1 MAKSGRLALG
11 LDFGTESV
19 RALLVDVESGAVA
32 GRGEQPYAH
41 GVMAERLLPDGP
53 PLPADFALQQP
64 RDYLDALER
73 ATAAALAAA
82 GSDGAAVA
90 GIGVDF
96 TACTMLP
103 VDAALAPLCW
113 RDEFR
118 REPHAFVK
126 LWKHHGAIAEAE
138 AINRTA
144 RELGEPWLARY
155 GGTTSSEWL
164 LAKAFETLHRAPRV
178 FEAAARFVEAS
189 DWVVADLAGLGGRFV
204 RGACAAGYKG
214 LWNRRDGPPGE
225 KFLARLDP
233 RLARF
238 FVEKTPG
245 DVVAAGVAAGRLTR
259 AWAARLRVNEG
270 TPVSAAIID
279 AHAAVPGAGVTKPGS
294 MVAIL
299 GTSAC
304 HMLLSEREQ
313 FVPGIQGVVEDG
325 IVPGLFGY
333 EAGQAAFGDT
343 FEWFVE
349 RLLGAP
355 HEARGRLHAELSA
368 RAAALP
374 AGKSGLLVLDW
385 WNGNRSILVD
395 PRLSGLVVGLTGST
409 RPEELYRALIEGA
422 AFSTRKIVE
431 NFVANGVAV
440 DEVVACGGIA
450 EKSELVLQLLA
461 DVTGRP
467 IVRVN
472 APEVCAL
479 GAAICGAVAAEPIA
493 SGESIRSNMARAI
506 GRMAARDRRTIQPRP
521 GEAKLYGALYRRWE
535 RLHDHFGR
543 LGDPKE
549 GGDDVMRFLRELRG
563 V

>member
-1 MAKSGRLALG
+1 MAKSGRIALG

-19 RALLVDVESGAVA
+19 RALLVDVESGAIA
-32 GRGEQPYAH
+32 GRGDHAYAH

-64 RDYLDALER
+64 RDYLDALAG

-82 GSDGAAVA
+82 GCDGAAVA

-126 LWKHHGAIAEAE
+126 LWKHHGANDQAE
-138 AINRTA
+138 AINRVA

-164 LAKAFETLHRAPRV
+164 LAKAFETLARAPEV
-178 FEAAARFVEAS
+178 FAAAARFVEAG
-189 DWVVADLAGLGGRFV
+189 DWVVGELGGRFV

-225 KFLARLDP
+225 RFLARLDP

-238 FVEKTPG
+238 FVERTPG

-259 AWAARLRVNEG
+259 AWSARLRMKEG

-313 FVPGIQGVVEDG
+313 LVPGIQGVVEEG
-325 IVPGLFGY
+325 ILPGLFGY

-343 FEWFVE
+343 FEWYVE

-355 HEARGRLHAELSA
+355 HEARGRVHAELSTK
-368 RAAALP
+368 AAALP

-431 NFVANGVAV
+431 NFVAHGVAV

-450 EKSELVLQLLA
+450 ERSELVLQLLA
-461 DVTGRP
+461 DVTGKP
-467 IVRVN
+467 MVRIC

-479 GAAICGAVAAEPIA
+479 GAAICGAVAAEPLA
-493 SGESIRSNMARAI
+493 AGGSIRGNMARAI
-506 GRMAARDRRTIQPRP
+506 ERMAARDRRTIQPRP
-521 GEAKLYGALYRRWE
+521 GETKLYDALYRRWE

-543 LGDPKE
+543 LGDGSG

-563 V
+563 A

>member
-1 MAKSGRLALG
+1 MATSRRFALG
-11 LDFGTESV
+11 LDFGTEAV
-19 RALLVDVESGAVA
+19 RALLVDVASGAFA
-32 GRGEQPYAH
+32 GRGDHAYAH
-41 GVMAERLLPDGP
+41 GMMAERLLPDGP
-53 PLPADFALQQP
+53 ALPADFALQQP
-64 RDYLDALER
+64 LDFLDGL
-73 ATAAALAAA
+73 TAAVAGALAAA
-82 GSDGAAVA
+82 QVEGGAIV

-103 VDAALAPLCW
+103 VDASLTPLCW

-118 REPHAFVK
+118 NEPHAHVK
-126 LWKHHGAIAEAE
+126 LWKHHGAVAEAE
-138 AINRTA
+138 TINRVA

-164 LAKAFETLHRAPRV
+164 LAKAFETLHHAPKV
-178 FEAAARFVEAS
+178 FASAARFVEAS
-189 DWVVADLAGLGGRFV
+189 DWVVANLTGRFV

-214 LWNRRDGPPGE
+214 LWHRRDGPPGE
-225 KFLARLDP
+225 KFLTRLDP
-233 RLARF
+233 KLARF
-238 FVEKTPG
+238 FAEKTAG
-245 DVVAAGVAAGRLTR
+245 DVVAAGVAAGGLTR
-259 AWAARLRVNEG
+259 EWAARLKLKEG

-279 AHAAVPGAGVTKPGS
+279 AHAAVPGAGVTKPGA

-304 HMLLSEREQ
+304 HMLLTEKEIL
-313 FVPGIQGVVEDG
+313 VPGIQGVVEEG
-325 IVPGLFGY
+325 ILPGLFGY

-343 FEWFVE
+343 FEWYVE
-349 RLLGAP
+349 RLLGTP
-355 HEARGRLHAELSA
+355 HAEQGRVHQELS
-368 RAAALP
+368 RKAAALP

-395 PRLSGLVVGLTGST
+395 PRLSGLIVGLTAAT
-409 RPEELYRALIEGA
+409 KPEELYRALIEGA
-422 AFSTRKIVE
+422 AFSTRKIIE
-431 NFVANGVAV
+431 NFVAHGVAV

-479 GAAICGAVAAEPIA
+479 GAAIFGAVAAEPVA
-493 SGESIRSNMARAI
+493 AAASIRGNMSRAI
-506 GRMAARDRRTIQPRP
+506 GAMAARDRRTIQPRP
-521 GEAKLYGALYRRWE
+521 GETKLYDVLYRRWE
-535 RLHDHFGR
+535 RLHDHFGHFAKAD
-543 LGDPKE
+543 G

-563 V
+563 G

>member
-1 MAKSGRLALG
+1 MAKPRRFALG

-19 RALLVDVESGAVA
+19 RAQIVDVESGALA
-32 GRGEQPYAH
+32 GRGEQAYAS

-53 PLPADFALQQP
+53 ALPADFALQQP
-64 RDYLDALER
+64 RDYLDGLAA
-73 ATAAALAAA
+73 ATAAALAAMGIA
-82 GSDGAAVA
+82 GDSII

-103 VDAALAPLCW
+103 VDQKLAPLCW
-113 RDEFR
+113 RDDFR

-138 AINRTA
+138 AINRVA

-164 LAKAFETLHRAPRV
+164 LAKAFETLRRAPKV
-178 FEAAARFVEAS
+178 FAAAARFVEAS
-189 DWVVADLAGLGGRFV
+189 DWVVASLTGRFV

-214 LWNRRDGPPGE
+214 MWSRRDGPPGE
-225 KFLARLDP
+225 KFLERLDP

-245 DVVAAGVAAGRLTR
+245 DVVAAGVAAGGLTR
-259 AWAARLRVNEG
+259 EWAARLHVKEG

-279 AHAAVPGAGVTKPGS
+279 AHAAVPGAGVTAPGS

-304 HMLLSEREQ
+304 HMLLSEREHL
-313 FVPGIQGVVEDG
+313 VPGIQGVVEEG
-325 IVPGLFGY
+325 ILPGLFGY

-343 FEWFVE
+343 FEWCVE

-355 HEARGRLHAELSA
+355 HAERARVHADLSTK
-368 RAAALP
+368 AAALP

-431 NFVANGVAV
+431 NFVEHGVAV

-450 EKSELVLQLLA
+450 EKSPLVLQLLA

-467 IVRVN
+467 IVRVD

-479 GAAICGAVAAEPIA
+479 GAAICGAVAAEPTA
-493 SGESIRSNMARAI
+493 AGGAIRETPIRELMARAI
-506 GRMAARDRRTIQPRP
+506 GRMAARDRKTIQPRP
-521 GEAKLYGALYRRWE
+521 GETKLYDALYRRWE
-535 RLHDHFGR
+535 RLHEHFGR
-543 LGDPKE
+543 

-563 V
+563 A